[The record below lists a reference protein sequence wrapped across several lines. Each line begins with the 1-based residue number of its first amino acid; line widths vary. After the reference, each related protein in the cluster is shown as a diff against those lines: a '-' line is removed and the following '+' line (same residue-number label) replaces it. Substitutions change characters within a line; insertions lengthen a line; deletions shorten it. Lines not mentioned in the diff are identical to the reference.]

1 MAMEKFDKALKDAN
15 ECVRL
20 QPTWAKGYSRQA
32 AAFLSMA
39 DLPAAREACMK
50 GLDLEPDN
58 SQVRHTP
65 PPTPP
70 PTPQEPCP
78 SHA

>member
-58 SQVRHTP
+58 SQVRR
-65 PPTPP
+65 TPP